1 MYRALGSHILRAL
14 TDAGYTV
21 TAVQRK
27 DSMKAP
33 PQGVASIKVD
43 LSSKNQLVSAFQGM
57 DAVVSAVPNPILST
71 EKTVIDAAIQAAVKR
86 IIPSEFSTNME
97 SAVARKLP
105 ILHGKSEVRDYITS
119 IMREQA
125 ASSFSH
131 RFDITSIFPTGTG
144 TTWSSVNNGPFI
156 EMCLK
161 FGSLGPSIAQ
171 KTAVFHNGGDNV
183 VGTSR
188 LSDIAIAVAKVLDPA
203 HFEETANTS
212 IYMYSA
218 AISERYLTQLASEVA
233 GVEFKVSHV
242 DTEDLT
248 READAGLEKGDGSK
262 MFYYY
267 FQMMY
272 GKGYGGDTRHMSWNE
287 RLGLKTMSED
297 DIKDLIRQSA

>member
-1 MYRALGSHILRAL
+1 
-14 TDAGYTV
+14 
-21 TAVQRK
+21 
-27 DSMKAP
+27 MKAP

-43 LSSKNQLVSAFQGM
+43 LSSKNQLVSAFEGM
-57 DAVVSAVPNPILST
+57 DAVVSAVPNPILAT
-71 EKTVIDAAIQAAVKR
+71 EKIVIDAAIQAAVKR

-105 ILHGKSEVRDYITS
+105 ILRGKSDVRDYITS
-119 IMREQA
+119 V
-125 ASSFSH
+125 
-131 RFDITSIFPTGTG
+131 FPTSTG
-144 TTWSSVNNGPFI
+144 TTSVNNGPFF

-188 LSDIAIAVAKVLDPA
+188 LSDIAIAVARVLDRA
-203 HFEETANTS
+203 HFEETANTP

-248 READAGLEKGDGSK
+248 READAGLEKGDVSK

-297 DIKDLIRQSA
+297 DIKDLIRQSAQGLGMAC